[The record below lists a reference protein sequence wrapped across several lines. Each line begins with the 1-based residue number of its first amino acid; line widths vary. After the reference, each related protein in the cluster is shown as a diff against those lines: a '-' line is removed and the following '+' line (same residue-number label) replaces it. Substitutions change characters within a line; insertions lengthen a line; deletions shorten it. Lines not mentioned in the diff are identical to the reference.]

1 MLLLTTKEMNLKMT
15 KDYTL
20 LIGKKFGDREVLDI
34 TRKYNGKW
42 NAAFAICKCKCG
54 SIDEI
59 PMNQLKAGRRSRC
72 PKCAEKNEN
81 KSTGIRHISYDKA
94 NDDFIITIERN
105 GQRIIKHTRTLDEA
119 ILIKTQLLNHFEK
132 YGCFEV
138 EKLKDEHA
146 TSKCSIAN
154 VKKKYKKKRRV
165 LNRYSHLIGQII
177 GDHEII
183 HVDDSSDIEWRK
195 RTVLLRDEYGHTK
208 QIKLKSALTALKRQ
222 ATKPHSLKS
231 NTNIKNISYNK
242 WTNRYYVGII
252 RNGVLKTCSSKDLE
266 EAIKI
271 KERILKEFEEENV
284 NNE

>member
-1 MLLLTTKEMNLKMT
+1 MT

-105 GQRIIKHTRTLDEA
+105 GQRITKHTRTLDEA

-154 VKKKYKKKRRV
+154 VKKKYKKKRRA
-165 LNRYSHLIGQII
+165 LNRYSHLIGQKL
-177 GDHEII
+177 GDWEII
-183 HVDDSSDIEWRK
+183 HVSEPIAK
-195 RTVLLRDEYGHTK
+195 KKAL
-208 QIKLKSALTALKRQ
+208 SA
-222 ATKPHSLKS
+222 SCS
-231 NTNIKNISYNK
+231 NVQQS
-242 WTNRYYVGII
+242 R
-252 RNGVLKTCSSKDLE
+252 RNSRNH
-266 EAIKI
+266 A
-271 KERILKEFEEENV
+271 
-284 NNE
+284 

>member
-1 MLLLTTKEMNLKMT
+1 MT

-105 GQRIIKHTRTLDEA
+105 GQRITKHTRTLDEA

-138 EKLKDEHA
+138 EKLNDSYYTRKQRHSFNKPHGKD
-146 TSKCSIAN
+146 
-154 VKKKYKKKRRV
+154 
-165 LNRYSHLIGQII
+165 YSYLIG
-177 GDHEII
+177 
-183 HVDDSSDIEWRK
+183 
-195 RTVLLRDEYGHTK
+195 
-208 QIKLKSALTALKRQ
+208 
-222 ATKPHSLKS
+222 
-231 NTNIKNISYNK
+231 
-242 WTNRYYVGII
+242 
-252 RNGVLKTCSSKDLE
+252 
-266 EAIKI
+266 
-271 KERILKEFEEENV
+271 
-284 NNE
+284 

>member
-1 MLLLTTKEMNLKMT
+1 MT

-72 PKCAEKNEN
+72 PKCAEKHEN

-119 ILIKTQLLNHFEK
+119 L
-132 YGCFEV
+132 
-138 EKLKDEHA
+138 
-146 TSKCSIAN
+146 SI
-154 VKKKYKKKRRV
+154 KKKLLETFDTYGRFDIGELRKDRSHKEISTRNSRKV
-165 LNRYSHLIGQII
+165 NNSYSYVIGQKL
-177 GDHEII
+177 GDWEII
-183 HVDDSSDIEWRK
+183 HVSEPIAGKTRK
-195 RTVLLRDEYGHTK
+195 RIAQLRDNADNVREVSLGSV
-208 QIKLKSALTALKRQ
+208 LDALQRRRKRQ
-222 ATKPHSLKS
+222 YRIKS
-231 NTNIKNISYNK
+231 NTNIKNISYIKKYNH
-242 WTNRYYVGII
+242 YLVQIA
-252 RNGVLKTCSSKDLE
+252 RNGVQKTRVAKTLE

-271 KERILKEFEEENV
+271 KEQILQEFETESVANG
-284 NNE
+284 

>member
-1 MLLLTTKEMNLKMT
+1 MT

-165 LNRYSHLIGQII
+165 LNRYSHLIGQKL
-177 GDHEII
+177 GDWEII
-183 HVDDSSDIEWRK
+183 HVDDSFDVEWRK
-195 RTVLLRDEYGHTK
+195 RTVLLRDERGHTK
-208 QIKLKSALTALKRQ
+208 QITLKSALTALKRQ

-252 RNGVLKTCSSKDLE
+252 RNGVLKTGSSKDLE
-266 EAIKI
+266 DAIKI
-271 KERILKEFEEENV
+271 KEKLLKEFEEENV
-284 NNE
+284 NNG

>member
-1 MLLLTTKEMNLKMT
+1 MS
-15 KDYTL
+15 KDYSL
-20 LIGKKFGDREVLDI
+20 LIGKKFGDREILDI
-34 TRKYNGKW
+34 VKKQKGKE
-42 NAAFAICKCKCG
+42 NRTFAICKCKCG

-105 GQRIIKHTRTLDEA
+105 GQRITKHTRTLDEA

-165 LNRYSHLIGQII
+165 LNRYSHLIGQKL
-177 GDHEII
+177 GDWEII
-183 HVDDSSDIEWRK
+183 HVSEPIAKK
-195 RTVLLRDEYGHTK
+195 RSQRVVQMRNSHDETRE
-208 QIKLKSALTALKRQ
+208 IMLKNALTALQRDRR
-222 ATKPHSLKS
+222 KPYRTNT
-231 NTNIKNISYNK
+231 NTNIKNISYSK
-242 WTNRYYVGII
+242 WLKRYQVHII
-252 RNGVLKTCSSKDLE
+252 RNSVLKTGSSKDLE

-284 NNE
+284 NNG

>member
-1 MLLLTTKEMNLKMT
+1 MLLSSMKEMNLKMT

-20 LIGKKFGDREVLDI
+20 LIGKKFGDREILDI
-34 TRKYNGKW
+34 VKKQRGKE
-42 NAAFAICKCKCG
+42 NRTFAICKCKCG
-54 SIDEI
+54 SIDEV
-59 PMNQLKAGRRSRC
+59 NLSKLRAGQRQRC
-72 PKCAEKNEN
+72 RLCTSLNKN
-81 KSTGIRHISYDKA
+81 KSTGMKNISYDRA
-94 NDDFIITIERN
+94 RDTFNVVIERN
-105 GQRIIKHTRTLDEA
+105 GEKVFRRTRTLDEA
-119 ILIKTQLLNHFEK
+119 VLTKKLLLEHFTK
-132 YGCFEV
+132 YGHFDT
-138 EKLKDEHA
+138 EKLNDSYYTRKQRHSFNKPHGKD
-146 TSKCSIAN
+146 
-154 VKKKYKKKRRV
+154 
-165 LNRYSHLIGQII
+165 YSYLIGQII

-183 HVDDSSDIEWRK
+183 HVNGSSDIEWRK

-252 RNGVLKTCSSKDLE
+252 RNGVLKTGSSKDLE

-284 NNE
+284 SNG

>member
-1 MLLLTTKEMNLKMT
+1 MT

-105 GQRIIKHTRTLDEA
+105 GQRITKHTRTLDEA

-165 LNRYSHLIGQII
+165 LNRYSHLIGQKL
-177 GDHEII
+177 GDWEII
-183 HVDDSSDIEWRK
+183 HVSEPIAKK
-195 RTVLLRDEYGHTK
+195 RSQRVVQMRNSHDETRE
-208 QIKLKSALTALKRQ
+208 IMLKNALTALQRDRR
-222 ATKPHSLKS
+222 KPYRTNT
-231 NTNIKNISYNK
+231 NTNIKNISYSK
-242 WTNRYYVGII
+242 WLKRYQVHII
-252 RNGVLKTCSSKDLE
+252 RNGVLKTGSSKDLE

-284 NNE
+284 NNG

>member
-1 MLLLTTKEMNLKMT
+1 MKEMNLKMT

-34 TRKYNGKW
+34 TRKHNGKW

-165 LNRYSHLIGQII
+165 LNRYSHLIGQKL
-177 GDHEII
+177 GDWEIT
-183 HVDDSSDIEWRK
+183 HVSEPIAKK
-195 RTVLLRDEYGHTK
+195 RSQRVVQMRNSHDETRE
-208 QIKLKSALTALKRQ
+208 IMLKSALTALQRDRR
-222 ATKPHSLKS
+222 KPYRANT
-231 NTNIKNISYNK
+231 NTNIKNISYSK
-242 WTNRYYVGII
+242 WLKRYQVHVI
-252 RNGVLKTCSSKDLE
+252 RNGVLKTGSSKDLE

-271 KERILKEFEEENV
+271 KERILKEFEKESVV
-284 NNE
+284 NG

>member
-1 MLLLTTKEMNLKMT
+1 MT
-15 KDYTL
+15 KQNYDL

-119 ILIKTQLLNHFEK
+119 MLIKKQLLNHFET
-132 YGCFEV
+132 YGCFDV
-138 EKLKDEHA
+138 EKLKEEHA
-146 TSKCSIAN
+146 TRKCSVTSRPTRASKN
-154 VKKKYKKKRRV
+154 TSKRKD
-165 LNRYSHLIGQII
+165 YSYLIGQKL
-177 GDHEII
+177 GNWEII
-183 HVDDSSDIEWRK
+183 HVSEPIKEK
-195 RTVLLRDEYGHTK
+195 RHRRIVQMCDKRGEIREVLLENAVRV
-208 QIKLKSALTALKRQ
+208 LKRDNGRIY
-222 ATKPHSLKS
+222 HVKS
-231 NTNIKNISYNK
+231 NTNIRNISYSK

-252 RNGVLKTCSSKDLE
+252 RNGVLKTGSSKDLE

-271 KERILKEFEEENV
+271 KERLLKEFEEENV
-284 NNE
+284 NNG

>member
-1 MLLLTTKEMNLKMT
+1 MLLSSMKEMILKMT
-15 KDYTL
+15 KDYAL

-94 NDDFIITIERN
+94 NDDFIITIERH

-154 VKKKYKKKRRV
+154 VKKKSKKRGRA
-165 LNRYSHLIGQII
+165 LKDYSYLIGQKL
-177 GDHEII
+177 GEWEII
-183 HVDDSSDIEWRK
+183 SVSEPITEKRSRRVVRMRSSH
-195 RTVLLRDEYGHTK
+195 DETRE
-208 QIKLKSALTALKRQ
+208 IMLKNALTALQRDRR
-222 ATKPHSLKS
+222 KPYRTNT
-231 NTNIKNISYNK
+231 NTNIKNMSYSK
-242 WTNRYYVGII
+242 WLKRYQVHII
-252 RNGVLKTCSSKDLE
+252 RNGVLKTGSSKDLE

-271 KERILKEFEEENV
+271 KEKLLKEFEEENV
-284 NNE
+284 NNG

>member
-1 MLLLTTKEMNLKMT
+1 MNLKMT
-15 KDYTL
+15 KDYAL
-20 LIGKKFGDREVLDI
+20 LIGKKFRDREVLDI
-34 TRKYNGKW
+34 TRKHNGKW

-72 PKCAEKNEN
+72 PKCSEKNEN

-146 TSKCSIAN
+146 TSKCRVTSRPTRT
-154 VKKKYKKKRRV
+154 KKNTSRRKD
-165 LNRYSHLIGQII
+165 YSYLIGQKL
-177 GDHEII
+177 GNWEII
-183 HVDDSSDIEWRK
+183 SISEPIKEK
-195 RTVLLRDEYGHTK
+195 RHNRIVKLRHANNDVREVM
-208 QIKLKSALTALKRQ
+208 LKNALRALQRDRS
-222 ATKPHSLKS
+222 KPYRTES

-242 WTNRYYVGII
+242 WLKYYQVQIT
-252 RNGVLKTCSSKDLE
+252 RNGVVKTGSSKDLE

-271 KERILKEFEEENV
+271 KERILREFEKESTTNG
-284 NNE
+284 